1 MALYCYFEA
10 LGVGISDRTAEDIQP
25 WLDANNVVLLHLAVS
40 AVLSLT
46 LLADSRTSLSAPHP
60 SHPLLPGSLDRA
72 ALEAVGVV
80 HEHNLGNWLKGTRR
94 SEIW

>member
-60 SHPLLPGSLDRA
+60 SHPLLPGCN
-72 ALEAVGVV
+72 EQ
-80 HEHNLGNWLKGTRR
+80 
-94 SEIW
+94 